1 MIVRAKYMNARISGQ
16 KVHPILKKIRGLPL
30 EKAIDILTFSNKKAS
45 FFVKKVLRSVIAN
58 AEHNNGID
66 IDQLFIYRIYACHGS
81 SLKRFKTRAKGRSNK
96 ILKRNCHIF
105 VEIKE
110 RQ

>member
-1 MIVRAKYMNARISGQ
+1 MIVNAKYMNARISEQ
-16 KVHPILKKIRGLPL
+16 KIQPVLKTIRGLPL
-30 EKAIDILTFSNKKAS
+30 ERAIDILTFSNKKAS

-66 IDQLFIYRIYACHGS
+66 IDQLFIYRIYVCSGS
-81 SLKRFKTRAKGRSNK
+81 NLKRFKIRAKGRSNR

-105 VEIKE
+105 VEVKE

>member
-1 MIVRAKYMNARISGQ
+1 MIVHAKYMNARISEQ
-16 KVHPILKKIRGLPL
+16 KVQPILKKIRGLSL
-30 EKAIDILTFSNKKAS
+30 EKAVDILTFSNKKAS

-66 IDQLFIYRIYACHGS
+66 IDQLFIYHIYVCAGS
-81 SLKRFKTRAKGRSNK
+81 SLKRFKIRAKGRSNRM
-96 ILKRNCHIF
+96 LKRNCHIF
-105 VEIKE
+105 VEVKE